1 MKLYLHPTMT
11 IADAA
16 IAAYGDGQ
24 HLAGPG
30 GCVALC
36 PGRDEGQYATALK
49 TKALTALARE
59 VCLKHNS

>member
-16 IAAYGDGQ
+16 IAAYDDGQ

-36 PGRDEGQYATALK
+36 PGRDEHQYAKALK
-49 TKALTALARE
+49 AKALTALARGIF
-59 VCLKHNS
+59 LKHNS